1 MRFRGNTLRLTA
13 VSALVVLTL
22 TGFSTGRHRG
32 GDGGGGG
39 GCSSSSQNHDSS
51 PKSGGYRDH
60 DDDDD
65 DYDYGSGSSGSGG
78 TGGEPTATATSTLT
92 DATVELLSCASK
104 SARYATVRVTNPNL
118 SDGSFTVRVV
128 FENRAGARITTAR
141 QQVDVPA
148 DDTVTVRVPVGG
160 DAKRAARVAH
170 CEPDREA
177 PAVR

>member
-1 MRFRGNTLRLTA
+1 MPFRGNTLKLTA

-65 DYDYGSGSSGSGG
+65 DYDYDYGSGSSGSDS
-78 TGGEPTATATSTLT
+78 TGGDPTATATSTLT

-104 SARYATVRVTNPNL
+104 SARHATVRVTNPNL

-170 CEPDREA
+170 
-177 PAVR
+177 

>member
-51 PKSGGYRDH
+51 PKSGGGYHRDY

-65 DYDYGSGSSGSGG
+65 DYDYGSGSSGSDS
-78 TGGEPTATATSTLT
+78 TGATATSTLT

-104 SARYATVRVTNPNL
+104 SARHATVRVTNPNP
-118 SDGSFTVRVV
+118 SDGTFTVRVV
-128 FENRAGARITTAR
+128 FEDRAGVRIITGR

-170 CEPDREA
+170 CEPEPEA

>member
-65 DYDYGSGSSGSGG
+65 DYDYGSGSSGSDG

-104 SARYATVRVTNPNL
+104 SARHATVRVTNPNL

>member
-51 PKSGGYRDH
+51 PKSGGGYHRDY

-65 DYDYGSGSSGSGG
+65 DYDYGSGSSGSDS
-78 TGGEPTATATSTLT
+78 TGATSTLT

-104 SARYATVRVTNPNL
+104 SARHATVRVTNPNL
-118 SDGSFTVRVV
+118 SDGTFTVRVV
-128 FENRAGARITTAR
+128 FEDRAGVRIITGR

-170 CEPDREA
+170 CEPEPEA

>member
-51 PKSGGYRDH
+51 PKSGGGYHRDY

-65 DYDYGSGSSGSGG
+65 DYDYGSGSSGSDS
-78 TGGEPTATATSTLT
+78 TGATATATSTLT

-104 SARYATVRVTNPNL
+104 SARHATVRVTNPNL
-118 SDGSFTVRVV
+118 SDGTFTVRVV
-128 FENRAGARITTAR
+128 FEDRAGVRIITGR

-170 CEPDREA
+170 CEPEPEA

>member
-1 MRFRGNTLRLTA
+1 MRLRGNTLRLTA

-51 PKSGGYRDH
+51 PKSGGYHR

-65 DYDYGSGSSGSGG
+65 DYDYGSSGSDS
-78 TGGEPTATATSTLT
+78 TGGSDATATATSTLT
-92 DATVELLSCASK
+92 DATVELLKCASK
-104 SARYATVRVTNPNL
+104 SARHATVRVTNPNL

-128 FENRAGARITTAR
+128 FENRAGVRITTGR

-148 DDTVTVRVPVGG
+148 DDSVTVRVPVGG

-170 CEPDREA
+170 CEPEPEA